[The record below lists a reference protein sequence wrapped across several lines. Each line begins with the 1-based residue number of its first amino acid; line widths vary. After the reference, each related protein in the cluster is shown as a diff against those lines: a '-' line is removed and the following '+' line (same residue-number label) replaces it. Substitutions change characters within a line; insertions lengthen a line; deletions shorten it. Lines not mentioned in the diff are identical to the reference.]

1 MDPHKAIV
9 IGSGPAGLSAAL
21 ALAEQGIH
29 PLILERL
36 DRPALKLLASGGG
49 RCNFS
54 NCLEP
59 EDFMR
64 KFGRNGAFMRN
75 AMQFAPR
82 QWLLDFLES
91 RKVRTVLTDSFYY
104 FPASGY
110 ARDIF
115 DAFASASGAEIRTSA
130 EVTGI
135 VLENGAVRGVELH
148 GEVLQAN
155 CVILACGRMRMD
167 GPWNAERVGPRPE
180 KPDMP
185 FCLRFRRS
193 HRCWS
198 KKRWVGSLSGVTLEN
213 ASLTLRSGRDM
224 LKTSGS
230 LLFTH
235 TGLSGFPA
243 MDLAAEVS
251 SLCREK
257 ETVPLLLSVKDSWDK
272 ARWSQEFDLWRSR
285 DGKKGIRSLLA
296 QHIPHSLADIF
307 CDLCGCAEAKAST
320 LSAVSR
326 ELLLEKLCAGKLTL
340 KGAGP
345 MEKAMAMRGG
355 VSLKEVRPD
364 TMESRIVQGLFFAG
378 EVLDLVGPCGGYNI
392 QWAFFQRTPGR
403 LFRRTGAAFRGNSR
417 SPVRGCNKQPARFPH
432 PSGFPEMKGI
442 SHSLS
447 CMRKNLRDNPYPD
460 CEASRPAQE

>member
-54 NCLEP
+54 NRLEP

-91 RKVRTVLTDSFYY
+91 RKVRAVLTDSFYY

-115 DAFASASGAEIRTSA
+115 DAFASASGAEIRTGA

-135 VLENGAVRGVELH
+135 ALENGAVRGVELH
-148 GEVLQAN
+148 DGVLQAN
-155 CVILACGRMRMD
+155 CVILACGGCAWAGLGTPKGLDLARKT
-167 GPWNAERVGPRPE
+167 GHAILPPLPAVAPLLAEE
-180 KPDMP
+180 K
-185 FCLRFRRS
+185 
-193 HRCWS
+193 
-198 KKRWVGSLSGVTLEN
+198 WVGSLSGVTLEN
-213 ASLTLRSGRDM
+213 ASLTLRSGRDT

-257 ETVPLLLSVKDSWDK
+257 ETVPLLLSVKASWDK

-364 TMESRIVQGLFFAG
+364 TMESRIVHGLFFAG

-392 QWAFFQRTPGR
+392 QWAFSSGR
-403 LFRRTGAAFRGNSR
+403 LAGFSAAR
-417 SPVRGCNKQPARFPH
+417 AL
-432 PSGFPEMKGI
+432 
-442 SHSLS
+442 LS
-447 CMRKNLRDNPYPD
+447 EGTADRL
-460 CEASRPAQE
+460 